1 MKNTSHIAQGR
12 TYAGES
18 LEDRQAKRR
27 LQFIEAAYELFGTI
41 GFRQTTV
48 RNLCKQAGLTDR
60 YFYESFQSI
69 EQLLAEVYQREIR
82 HIETEVLTSISEN
95 INHASIKTLIEQTLE
110 VFFAVAEKPKTAK
123 IVWFEV
129 LGVSETIDQLYISTI
144 QNFANLF
151 AQLSMNIYPDLKIP
165 NAEVTTIAIG
175 VIGAISQTTSLWYLS
190 HYQTDKQT
198 LIRSM
203 SYMIQGTHLLLSQPN
218 MQNIEMDNSNE

>member
-1 MKNTSHIAQGR
+1 MKNSSHALQGR

-27 LQFIEAAYELFGTI
+27 SQFIEAAYELFGTI

-69 EQLLAEVYQREIR
+69 EQLLAEVYQREIGL
-82 HIETEVLTSISEN
+82 IETAVLNSISTN
-95 INHASIKTLIEQTLE
+95 INQVSVKSLIEQTLA
-110 VFFAVAEKPKTAK
+110 VFFAVAENTKTAK

-151 AQLSMNIYPDLKIP
+151 AQISLNVYPDLKISK
-165 NAEVTTIAIG
+165 AEVTTIAIG

-190 HYQTDKQT
+190 NYQTDKQT

-218 MQNIEMDNSNE
+218 MQNIEMENFNE